1 MLPLEMSCERISTG
15 APNLRDQSLSGQLLE
30 WYGEHGR
37 DLPWRIRGVSG
48 RKPDPY
54 RVWLSEIMLQQTT
67 VAAVKP
73 YFLRFLQLWPTVREL
88 ADADEARVMA
98 EWAGLG
104 YYSRARNLIKCA
116 RIVARER
123 GGEFPSDQSEL
134 LSLPGIGSY
143 TAAAISS
150 IAFDRRATVVDGN
163 VERVVARMRL
173 VRGRTPSA
181 KKEIRAIAEDM
192 TPAERAGDY
201 AQALMDLG
209 ATVCKPRNPN
219 CEICPWK
226 ECCMSRK
233 EGVQNSIPEPRRKS
247 AKPVRTG
254 TAFVARRR
262 DGAWLLERRPEKGL
276 LGGMLGWPCSGWD
289 DREPWLIPSD
299 GGWVSMDGDVLHTFS
314 HFQLRLKVMAAD
326 LEATASAGDGE
337 FLDRSEFD
345 PRSLPNLM
353 RKVYEKA
360 LPYFE
365 PDAARKVSETETGE
379 V

>member
-1 MLPLEMSCERISTG
+1 M
-15 APNLRDQSLSGQLLE
+15 
-30 WYGEHGR
+30 
-37 DLPWRIRGVSG
+37 
-48 RKPDPY
+48 
-54 RVWLSEIMLQQTT
+54 WLSEIMLQQTT

-73 YFLRFLQLWPTVREL
+73 YFLRFVELWPTVLEL
-88 ADADEARVMA
+88 ASADESRVMS

-116 RIVARER
+116 RIVAWER

-134 LSLPGIGSY
+134 LSLPGIGPY

-163 VERVVARMRL
+163 VERVIARLRL
-173 VRGRTPSA
+173 VRSRTPSA
-181 KKEIRAIAEDM
+181 KREIRVIAEEM

-209 ATVCKPRNPN
+209 ATVCRPRNPN
-219 CEICPWK
+219 CEICPWT
-226 ECCMSRK
+226 ECCMARK
-233 EGVQNSIPEPRRKS
+233 GGIQNSIPEPRRKS

-289 DREPWLIPSD
+289 GRESCLARSEHGWKLVD
-299 GGWVSMDGDVLHTFS
+299 GEVLHTFT
-314 HFQLRLKVMAAD
+314 HFQLQLNVKVADIEDAAN
-326 LEATASAGDGE
+326 AGDGV
-337 FLDRSEFD
+337 FINNSEFD

-353 RKVYEKA
+353 RKVYDKA
-360 LPYFE
+360 LPYF
-365 PDAARKVSETETGE
+365 DSNAACTVGE
-379 V
+379 AEKNDV

>member
-1 MLPLEMSCERISTG
+1 M
-15 APNLRDQSLSGQLLE
+15 
-30 WYGEHGR
+30 
-37 DLPWRIRGVSG
+37 
-48 RKPDPY
+48 
-54 RVWLSEIMLQQTT
+54 WLSEIMLQQTT

-73 YFLRFLQLWPTVREL
+73 YFQRFVELWPTVRGL
-88 ADADEARVMA
+88 ASADEAQVMS

-116 RIVARER
+116 RIVAWER

-134 LSLPGIGSY
+134 LSLPGIGPY

-163 VERVVARMRL
+163 VERVIARMRL
-173 VRGRTPSA
+173 VRSRTSAA
-181 KKEIRAIAEDM
+181 KKEIRAIAEEM
-192 TPAERAGDY
+192 TPTERVGDY

-209 ATVCKPRNPN
+209 ATVCRPRNPN
-219 CEICPWK
+219 CEICPWM
-226 ECCMSRK
+226 ECCMARK
-233 EGVQNSIPEPRRKS
+233 ADVQNSIPEPRRKS

-254 TAFVARRR
+254 TAFVARRQ

-289 DREPWLIPSD
+289 GRESWMTRSD
-299 GGWVSMDGDVLHTFS
+299 YGWKSVDGEVLHTFT
-314 HFQLRLKVMAAD
+314 HFHLQLSVKVADIEDAAD
-326 LEATASAGDGE
+326 AGEGMFIDS
-337 FLDRSEFD
+337 SEFD

-360 LPYFE
+360 LPFFE
-365 PDAARKVSETETGE
+365 PNVLRTVGKSEKKG

>member
-1 MLPLEMSCERISTG
+1 MSCESISTG
-15 APNLRDQSLSGQLLE
+15 APILRDQSLSVKLLE
-30 WYGEHGR
+30 WYDEYGR
-37 DLPWRIRGVSG
+37 NLPWRVRGASE

-54 RVWLSEIMLQQTT
+54 LVWLSEIMLQQTT

-73 YFLRFLQLWPTVREL
+73 YFQRFVELWPTVRGL
-88 ADADEARVMA
+88 ASADEAQVMS

-116 RIVARER
+116 RIVAWER
-123 GGEFPSDQSEL
+123 GGEFPSEQSGL
-134 LSLPGIGSY
+134 LSLPGIGPY

-150 IAFDRRATVVDGN
+150 IAFGRRATVVDGN
-163 VERVVARMRL
+163 VERVIARMRL
-173 VRGRTPSA
+173 VRSRTPSA
-181 KKEIRAIAEDM
+181 KKEIRAIAEDL
-192 TPAERAGDY
+192 TPMERVGDY

-209 ATVCKPRNPN
+209 ATVCRPRNPN
-219 CEICPWK
+219 CEICPWM
-226 ECCMSRK
+226 ECCMARK
-233 EGVQNSIPEPRRKS
+233 GGVQNSIPEPRRKS

-254 TAFVARRR
+254 TAFVARRQ

-289 DREPWLIPSD
+289 GRESWLARSD
-299 GGWVSMDGDVLHTFS
+299 HGWKSVDGEVLHTFT
-314 HFQLRLKVMAAD
+314 HFHLQLSVKVADIEDAAN
-326 LEATASAGDGE
+326 AGDGV
-337 FLDRSEFD
+337 FIDSSEFD

-365 PDAARKVSETETGE
+365 PNAVRTVGKAKKNDV
-379 V
+379 

>member
-1 MLPLEMSCERISTG
+1 M
-15 APNLRDQSLSGQLLE
+15 RDQSLSVQLLE
-30 WYGEHGR
+30 WYDDHGR
-37 DLPWRIRGVSG
+37 DLPWRIRSDSA
-48 RKPDPY
+48 REPDPY
-54 RVWLSEIMLQQTT
+54 LVWLSEIMLQQTT

-73 YFLRFLQLWPTVREL
+73 YFLRFVELWPTVSEL
-88 ADADEARVMA
+88 AGANEAQVMS

-116 RIVARER
+116 RIVAWER
-123 GGEFPSDQSEL
+123 GGKFPSDQSEL
-134 LSLPGIGSY
+134 LLLPGIGPY

-163 VERVVARMRL
+163 VERVIARMCL
-173 VRGRTPSA
+173 VRNRTPSA
-181 KKEIRAIAEDM
+181 KKEIRAIAEEL
-192 TPAERAGDY
+192 TPTERVGDY

-209 ATVCKPRNPN
+209 ATVCRPRNPS
-219 CEICPWK
+219 CEICPWS
-226 ECCMSRK
+226 ECCMARK
-233 EGVQNSIPEPRRKS
+233 GGIQNSIPEPRRKS

-262 DGAWLLERRPEKGL
+262 DGAWLLERRPDKGL

-289 DREPWLIPSD
+289 GRESWLPSSD
-299 GGWVSMDGDVLHTFS
+299 HGWKSVDGDVQHTFT
-314 HFQLRLKVMAAD
+314 HFHLRLNVKVAD
-326 LEATASAGDGE
+326 IENTVNAGNGVFIDS
-337 FLDRSEFD
+337 SEFD

-365 PDAARKVSETETGE
+365 PHASRTVGKSEKND

>member
-1 MLPLEMSCERISTG
+1 MLPSEMSCERISTG
-15 APNLRDQSLSGQLLE
+15 APNLRDQSLSEQLLE
-30 WYGEHGR
+30 WYDEHGR
-37 DLPWRIRGVSG
+37 DLPWRIRGASG

-73 YFLRFLQLWPTVREL
+73 YFLRFVQLWPTVREL
-88 ADADEARVMA
+88 ASADEARVMA

-116 RIVARER
+116 RTVAWER

-134 LSLPGIGSY
+134 LLLPGIGPY
-143 TAAAISS
+143 TAAAIAS

-163 VERVVARMRL
+163 VERVIARMRL
-173 VRGRTPSA
+173 VRSRTPSA

-219 CEICPWK
+219 CTICPWNA
-226 ECCMSRK
+226 CCMARK

-289 DREPWLIPSD
+289 GREPWPVPSD
-299 GGWVSMDGDVLHTFS
+299 CVWVSMEGDVLHTFT

-326 LEATASAGDGE
+326 LEAKASAGAGE
-337 FLDRSEFD
+337 FLGSSEFD

-365 PDAARKVSETETGE
+365 PDAACEASESETGE
-379 V
+379 A

>member
-1 MLPLEMSCERISTG
+1 M
-15 APNLRDQSLSGQLLE
+15 RDQSLSVQLLE
-30 WYGEHGR
+30 WYDDHGR
-37 DLPWRIRGVSG
+37 DLPWRVRGNSA

-54 RVWLSEIMLQQTT
+54 LVWLSEIMLQQTT

-73 YFLRFLQLWPTVREL
+73 YFQRFVELWPTVRGL
-88 ADADEARVMA
+88 ASADEAQVMS

-116 RIVARER
+116 RIVAWER

-134 LSLPGIGSY
+134 LSLPGIGPY

-163 VERVVARMRL
+163 VERVIARMRL
-173 VRGRTPSA
+173 VRSRTSAA
-181 KKEIRAIAEDM
+181 KKEIRVIAEEM
-192 TPAERAGDY
+192 TPTERVGDY

-209 ATVCKPRNPN
+209 ATVCRPRNPN
-219 CEICPWK
+219 CEICPWM
-226 ECCMSRK
+226 ECCMARNA
-233 EGVQNSIPEPRRKS
+233 GVQNSIPEPRRKN

-254 TAFVARRR
+254 TAFVARRQ

-289 DREPWLIPSD
+289 GRESWMTRSD
-299 GGWVSMDGDVLHTFS
+299 HGWKSVDGEVLHTFT
-314 HFQLRLKVMAAD
+314 HFHLQLSVKVADIEDAAD
-326 LEATASAGDGE
+326 AGDGM
-337 FLDRSEFD
+337 FIDSSEFD

-360 LPYFE
+360 LPFFE
-365 PDAARKVSETETGE
+365 PNAVRTVGKSEKKG

>member
-1 MLPLEMSCERISTG
+1 M
-15 APNLRDQSLSGQLLE
+15 
-30 WYGEHGR
+30 
-37 DLPWRIRGVSG
+37 
-48 RKPDPY
+48 
-54 RVWLSEIMLQQTT
+54 WLSEIMLQQTT

-73 YFLRFLQLWPTVREL
+73 YFQRFVELWPTVRVL
-88 ADADEARVMA
+88 ASADEAQVMS

-116 RIVARER
+116 RILAWER

-134 LSLPGIGSY
+134 LSLPGIGPY

-163 VERVVARMRL
+163 VERVIARMSL
-173 VRGRTPSA
+173 VRSRTPSA
-181 KKEIRAIAEDM
+181 KKEIRAIAEEM
-192 TPAERAGDY
+192 TPTERVGDY

-209 ATVCKPRNPN
+209 ATVCRPRNPN
-219 CEICPWK
+219 CEICPWM
-226 ECCMSRK
+226 ECCMARK
-233 EGVQNSIPEPRRKS
+233 AGVQNSIPEPRRKS

-254 TAFVARRR
+254 TAFVARRQ

-289 DREPWLIPSD
+289 GRESWMVRSD
-299 GGWVSMDGDVLHTFS
+299 HGWKSVDGEVLHTFT
-314 HFQLRLKVMAAD
+314 HFHLQLSVKVADIEDAAD
-326 LEATASAGDGE
+326 AGDGM
-337 FLDRSEFD
+337 FIDSSKFD

-360 LPYFE
+360 LPFFE
-365 PDAARKVSETETGE
+365 SNAVRTVGKSEKKG